1 MVAMAEPMLL
11 DLYADPVRADPYPL
25 LTELRE
31 AAPVHWVSQH
41 RGLESWIVTRFDEVR
56 FVLADPRF
64 IKAPDTVPEAL
75 RRFKAAFGSEAES
88 PGVRGVPET
97 EVKSLLATDPPD
109 HTRLRRLVGKAFT
122 PRRVD
127 GLRRRAQEV
136 TEALLDA
143 MDRAALEGTGV
154 VDLVDGLTIPLP
166 VTMIGEL
173 VGVPPEDRADFKKWS
188 DALLVVARDEEG
200 RRSRQAGAEALRAY
214 FADLVAERRRTMR
227 PELAPDAQPDL
238 VSALLTARDEDGRL
252 SEPELLSML
261 MVVLAAGHETTGNL
275 IGDAVLAL
283 FDWPEQRRRLQEHPE
298 LLRVAVE
305 EMLRFIG
312 PVMQST
318 LRIASDDVEVGGVV
332 IPAGSVVV
340 AMLGAANR
348 DPRRFPDSDRF
359 DVSREENPHLGFGHG
374 IHFCLGAP
382 LARMEAEIA
391 LGSLLRRFPDLSLA
405 VDRGAIPWRPSALL
419 RGPAELPVRL
429 AARDAREG

>member
-1 MVAMAEPMLL
+1 MVPMAEPMPL

-41 RGLESWIVTRFDEVR
+41 RGLESWIVTRYDEVR

-64 IKAPDTVPEAL
+64 IKAPHTVPEAL

-88 PGVRGVPET
+88 EVR
-97 EVKSLLATDPPD
+97 SLLATDPPD

-136 TEALLDA
+136 TDALLDA
-143 MDRAALEGTGV
+143 MDRAALVGTGI
-154 VDLVDGLTIPLP
+154 VDLVEGLSLPLP
-166 VTMIGEL
+166 ITMIGEL
-173 VGVPPEDRADFKKWS
+173 VGVPAEDRADFKKWS

-214 FADLVAERRRTMR
+214 FADLVADRRRTMR

-238 VSALLTARDEDGRL
+238 VSALLTARDEGGRL
-252 SEPELLSML
+252 SEQELLSML

-283 FDWPEQRRRLQEHPE
+283 FDWPEQRRRFQEHPE

-318 LRIASDDVEVGGVV
+318 LRIASEDVEVGGVV

-348 DPRRFPDSDRF
+348 DPRRFADADRF
-359 DVSREENPHLGFGHG
+359 DVGREENPHLAFGHG

-391 LGSLLRRFPDLSLA
+391 LGSLLQRFPAMELA
-405 VDRGAIPWRPSALL
+405 ADRETIAWRPSALL

-429 AARDAREG
+429 RPPG

>member
-1 MVAMAEPMLL
+1 MVAMPEPHEPMPL
-11 DLYADPVRADPYPL
+11 DLYTDPVRADPYPL

-31 AAPVHWVSQH
+31 SAPVHWVSQH
-41 RGLESWIVTRFDEVR
+41 PASGSWGLESWIVTRFDEVR
-56 FVLADPRF
+56 AVLADPRF
-64 IKAPDTVPEAL
+64 VKTPATVPEAL
-75 RRFKAAFGSEAES
+75 RRFKAAFGSPEES
-88 PGVRGVPET
+88 EVR
-97 EVKSLLATDPPD
+97 SLLATDPPD

-122 PRRVD
+122 PRRVE

-136 TEALLDA
+136 TDGLLDSL
-143 MDRAALEGTGV
+143 AAGDV
-154 VDLVDGLTIPLP
+154 VDLVEGLTIPLP

-173 VGVPPEDRADFKKWS
+173 VGVPGEDRADFKKWS

-200 RRSRQAGAEALRAY
+200 RRGRQAGAEALRAY
-214 FADLVAERRRTMR
+214 FTDLIADRRRTMR

-238 VSALLTARDEDGRL
+238 VSALLTARDEGGRL
-252 SEPELLSML
+252 SEQELLSML

-275 IGDAVLAL
+275 LGNAVLAL
-283 FDWPEQRRRLQEHPE
+283 FDWPEQRRRLQDHPE
-298 LLRVAVE
+298 GLRVAVE

-318 LRIASDDVEVGGVV
+318 LRIASEDVEVGGVV
-332 IPAGSVVV
+332 IPAGAVVV

-348 DPRRFPDSDRF
+348 DPRRFAAPDEF
-359 DVSREENPHLGFGHG
+359 DVGREENPHLAFGHG

-391 LGSLLRRFPDLSLA
+391 VGSLLRRFPAMELA
-405 VDRGAIPWRPSALL
+405 ADRAAIPWRPSALL

-429 AARDAREG
+429 GPERRAG

>member
-1 MVAMAEPMLL
+1 MVPMAEPMPL

-41 RGLESWIVTRFDEVR
+41 RGLESWIVTRYDEVR

-64 IKAPDTVPEAL
+64 VKAPPTMPEAL
-75 RRFKAAFGSEAES
+75 RRFKAAFGSEAER
-88 PGVRGVPET
+88 PGLPDGPET
-97 EVKSLLATDPPD
+97 ELRSLPATDPPD
-109 HTRLRRLVGKAFT
+109 HTRLRRLVGKAVT

-136 TEALLDA
+136 TDALLDA
-143 MDRAALEGTGV
+143 MERATLSGTGV
-154 VDLVDGLTIPLP
+154 VDLVEGLSLPLP
-166 VTMIGEL
+166 ITMIGEL
-173 VGVPPEDRADFKKWS
+173 VGVPAEDRADFKKWS

-214 FADLVAERRRTMR
+214 FADLISDRRRTTL

-238 VSALLTARDEDGRL
+238 VSALLTARDEGGRL
-252 SEPELLSML
+252 SEQELLSML

-283 FDWPEQRRRLQEHPE
+283 FDWPDQRRRLQEHPE

-318 LRIASDDVEVGGVV
+318 LRIASEDVEVGGVV
-332 IPAGSVVV
+332 IPAGS
-340 AMLGAANR
+340 
-348 DPRRFPDSDRF
+348 
-359 DVSREENPHLGFGHG
+359 
-374 IHFCLGAP
+374 
-382 LARMEAEIA
+382 
-391 LGSLLRRFPDLSLA
+391 
-405 VDRGAIPWRPSALL
+405 
-419 RGPAELPVRL
+419 
-429 AARDAREG
+429 

>member
-1 MVAMAEPMLL
+1 MPL

-41 RGLESWIVTRFDEVR
+41 HGLESWIVTRYDEVR

-64 IKAPDTVPEAL
+64 VKAPDTVPEAL
-75 RRFKAAFGSEAES
+75 RRFKAAFGSPEES
-88 PGVRGVPET
+88 EVR
-97 EVKSLLATDPPD
+97 SLLATDPPD

-122 PRRVD
+122 PRRVE

-136 TEALLDA
+136 TDGLLDDLA
-143 MDRAALEGTGV
+143 GAAADGSGV
-154 VDLVDGLTIPLP
+154 VDLVEGLSIPLP

-173 VGVPPEDRADFKKWS
+173 VGVPAEDRADFKKWS

-200 RRSRQAGAEALRAY
+200 RRGRQAGAEALRAY
-214 FADLVAERRRTMR
+214 FSDLIGERRRTMR

-238 VSALLTARDEDGRL
+238 VSALLTARDEGGRL
-252 SEPELLSML
+252 SEQELLSML

-275 IGDAVLAL
+275 IGNAVLAL
-283 FDWPEQRRRLQEHPE
+283 FDWPDQRRRLQEHPE

-318 LRIASDDVEVGGVV
+318 LRIASEDVDVGGVV

-348 DPRRFPDSDRF
+348 DPKRFPAPDEF
-359 DVSREENPHLGFGHG
+359 DVGREENPHLAFGHG
-374 IHFCLGAP
+374 IHFCPGAA
-382 LARMEAEIA
+382 LARTELQIA
-391 LGSLLRRFPDLSLA
+391 LGTLLTRLPGLHLA
-405 VDRGAIPWRPSALL
+405 IRDEDIEWIPAVLGRGTNH
-419 RGPAELPVRL
+419 LPVGYDRRL
-429 AARDAREG
+429 

>member
-1 MVAMAEPMLL
+1 MVAMAEPMPL
-11 DLYADPVRADPYPL
+11 DLYADAVRADPYPL

-41 RGLESWIVTRFDEVR
+41 HGLESWIVTRYDEVR
-56 FVLADPRF
+56 AVLADPRF
-64 IKAPDTVPEAL
+64 VKAPDTVPEAL
-75 RRFKAAFGSEAES
+75 RRFKAAFGSPEES
-88 PGVRGVPET
+88 AGVRGVPES
-97 EVKSLLATDPPD
+97 EVRSLLATDPPD

-122 PRRVD
+122 PRRVE

-136 TEALLDA
+136 TDGLLDA
-143 MDRAALEGTGV
+143 LPPADV
-154 VDLVDGLTIPLP
+154 VDLVEGLTIPLP

-173 VGVPPEDRADFKKWS
+173 VGVPAEDRADFKKWS
-188 DALLVVARDEEG
+188 DALLVVARDEED
-200 RRSRQAGAEALRAY
+200 RRGRQAGAEALRAY
-214 FADLVAERRRTMR
+214 FTDLIAERRRTMR
-227 PELAPDAQPDL
+227 PEQAPDAQPDL
-238 VSALLTARDEDGRL
+238 VSALLTAHDEGGRL
-252 SEPELLSML
+252 SEQELLSML

-275 IGDAVLAL
+275 LGNAVLGL

-298 LLRVAVE
+298 GLRVAVE

-318 LRIASDDVEVGGVV
+318 LRIAAEDVEVGGVV
-332 IPAGSVVV
+332 IPAGAVVV

-348 DPRRFPDSDRF
+348 DPRRFAAPDEF
-359 DVSREENPHLGFGHG
+359 DVGREENPHLAFGHG

-391 LGSLLRRFPDLSLA
+391 LGSLLRRFPAMELA
-405 VDRGAIPWRPSALL
+405 ADRAAIPWRPSALL

-429 AARDAREG
+429 EPEAAGRARG